1 MPNNPL
7 SIIEQQSIAKAIL
20 DLINNTYLHKN
31 FIQYQSLDTKKSS
44 MAIYNLSN
52 SGIDK
57 KYINGNYLAT
67 YRFSVVYRNIPTNT
81 NQRIDCEEIL
91 NNLAY
96 WLTNLNL
103 NSDVVLS
110 NGRLID
116 NISIVS
122 PPVLYRQYQN
132 GIEDYHVIFSL
143 KYKKE
148 V

>member
-20 DLINNTYLHKN
+20 ELINNTYLHKN

-57 KYINGNYLAT
+57 QYINGNYLAT

>member
-20 DLINNTYLHKN
+20 ELINNTYLHKN

-57 KYINGNYLAT
+57 QYINGNYLAT
-67 YRFSVVYRNIPTNT
+67 YRFSIVYRNIPTNT

-132 GIEDYHVIFSL
+132 GTEDYHVIFSL

>member
-1 MPNNPL
+1 
-7 SIIEQQSIAKAIL
+7 
-20 DLINNTYLHKN
+20 
-31 FIQYQSLDTKKSS
+31 

-132 GIEDYHVIFSL
+132 GTEDYHVIFSL

>member
-20 DLINNTYLHKN
+20 ELINNTYLHKN

-57 KYINGNYLAT
+57 QYINGNYLAT

-132 GIEDYHVIFSL
+132 GTEDYHVIFSL